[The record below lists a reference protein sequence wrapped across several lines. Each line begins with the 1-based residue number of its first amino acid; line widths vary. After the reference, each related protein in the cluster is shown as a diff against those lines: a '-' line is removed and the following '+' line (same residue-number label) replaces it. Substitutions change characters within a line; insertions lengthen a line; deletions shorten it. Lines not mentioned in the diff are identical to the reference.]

1 MAKKYFDFSL
11 NYSIGLDGLSILF
24 IILSTSN
31 SYKCLSSASINTDE
45 KCSLF
50 IIFNRISINQCILCN
65 GDILKF
71 LCII

>member
-50 IIFNRISINQCILCN
+50 IIFNRISINQCIFCN